1 MSEMYD
7 TFGRRVN
14 YLRVSVTDLCNL
26 RCRYCMPA
34 GGVKKMARADMMSE
48 DETITAIEAA
58 VGLGV
63 FKLRITGGEPLVK
76 KNILSLCRRAAA
88 IRGVRELC
96 LTTNGTLLP
105 HMAEALKDSGVSRLN
120 ISLDTL
126 NPQKYEWITR
136 GGMLSDVLEGLE
148 AAKKAGFT
156 HTKINSV
163 LIGGF
168 NDDDLAA
175 LADLT
180 RSEDLDVRF
189 IELMPMAACE
199 FGREAFITA
208 DEAAARLTNLI
219 PLPDEPGE
227 AAPHVRL
234 YKLPRARG
242 RIGFITPLS
251 HNFCASCN
259 RIRITAD
266 GRIKPCL
273 HSPLEFSIRRPLSAK
288 APRASALHG
297 LDRDEIKR
305 VIMQAVAAKPA
316 RHHLGANSMSAAGRT
331 MNRIGG

>member
-1 MSEMYD
+1 MPEMCD
-7 TFGRRVN
+7 TFGRRIN

-34 GGVKKMARADMMSE
+34 GGVKKMAHADMMSE

-76 KNILSLCRRAAA
+76 KNILSLCRRAAT
-88 IRGVRELC
+88 IPGVRELC

-105 HMAEALKDSGVSRLN
+105 HMAEALKDVGVSRLN

-126 NPQKYEWITR
+126 NPQKYAWITR
-136 GGMLSDVLEGLE
+136 GGMLSDVLRGLE
-148 AAKKAGFT
+148 AAKKSGFT
-156 HTKINSV
+156 HTKINAV

-168 NDDDLAA
+168 NDNELAV

-180 RSEDLDVRF
+180 RSEDIDVRF
-189 IELMPMAACE
+189 IELMPMPAAVCE
-199 FGREAFITA
+199 FGREAFMTA
-208 DEAAARLTNLI
+208 GEAAARLPHLI

-227 AAPHVRL
+227 LTSHVRL

-242 RIGFITPLS
+242 RVGFITPMS
-251 HNFCASCN
+251 HNFCASCD

-266 GRIKPCL
+266 GRVKPCL
-273 HSPLEFSIRRPLSAK
+273 HSPLEFSIPRPLTAE
-288 APRASALHG
+288 ARGG
-297 LDRDEIKR
+297 LDRDEMKR
-305 VIMQAVAAKPA
+305 VIMEAVAAKPA
-316 RHHLGANSMSAAGRT
+316 RHDLQKDRMSAAGRT
-331 MNRIGG
+331 MNGIGG

>member
-1 MSEMYD
+1 M
-7 TFGRRVN
+7 
-14 YLRVSVTDLCNL
+14 
-26 RCRYCMPA
+26 
-34 GGVKKMARADMMSE
+34 
-48 DETITAIEAA
+48 
-58 VGLGV
+58 
-63 FKLRITGGEPLVK
+63 
-76 KNILSLCRRAAA
+76 
-88 IRGVRELC
+88 C

-148 AAKKAGFT
+148 AAKKAGFI

-175 LADLT
+175 LANLT

-189 IELMPMAACE
+189 IELMPMPIAACE

-227 AAPHVRL
+227 LTSHVRL

-242 RIGFITPLS
+242 PVGFITPMS
-251 HNFCASCN
+251 HNFCASCD

-266 GRIKPCL
+266 GRVKPCL
-273 HSPLEFSIRRPLSAK
+273 HSPLEFSIPRPLTAE
-288 APRASALHG
+288 ARGG
-297 LDRDEIKR
+297 LDRDEMKR
-305 VIMQAVAAKPA
+305 VIMEAVAAKPA
-316 RHHLGANSMSAAGRT
+316 RHDLQKDRMSAAGRT
-331 MNRIGG
+331 MNGIGG

>member
-1 MSEMYD
+1 MPEMCD
-7 TFGRRVN
+7 TFGRRIS

-34 GGVKKMARADMMSE
+34 GGVKKMAHADMMSE

-88 IRGVRELC
+88 IPGVRELC

-105 HMAEALKDSGVSRLN
+105 HMAEALKDVGVSRLN

-126 NPQKYEWITR
+126 NPQKYAWITR
-136 GGMLSDVLEGLE
+136 GGMLSDVLRGLE
-148 AAKKAGFT
+148 AAKKSGFT
-156 HTKINSV
+156 HTKINAV

-168 NDDDLAA
+168 NDNELAV

-180 RSEDLDVRF
+180 RSEDIDVRF
-189 IELMPMAACE
+189 IELMPMPAAVCE
-199 FGREAFITA
+199 FGREAFMTA
-208 DEAAARLTNLI
+208 GEAAARLPHLI

-227 AAPHVRL
+227 LTSHVRL

-242 RIGFITPLS
+242 RVGFITPMS
-251 HNFCASCN
+251 HNFCASCD

-266 GRIKPCL
+266 GRVKPCL
-273 HSPLEFSIRRPLSAK
+273 HSPLEFSIPRPLTAE
-288 APRASALHG
+288 ARGG
-297 LDRDEIKR
+297 LDRDEMKR
-305 VIMQAVAAKPA
+305 VIMEAVAAKPA
-316 RHHLGANSMSAAGRT
+316 RHDLQKDRMSAAGRT
-331 MNRIGG
+331 MNGIGG